1 MGGGARIRFGQML
14 SEDQARERE
23 SEQIAD
29 TMFALSSPVRV
40 RLLGCLL
47 SAPHSVSELVQAT
60 GWEQSAISHQLRVLR
75 DHGLVTVQRQGRMRV
90 YAIADEHVASLLDA
104 ARMHALRQATQAP
117 RLRLARMLRRAT

>member
-1 MGGGARIRFGQML
+1 MA
-14 SEDQARERE
+14 SDEDRERE

-47 SAPHSVSELVQAT
+47 DAPHSVSELVEAT

-75 DHGLVTVQRQGRMRV
+75 EHGLVSVQRQGRSRV
-90 YAIADEHVASLLDA
+90 YAIADEDVASLLDA
-104 ARMHALRQATQAP
+104 AHRHAMRRAGDSP
-117 RLRLARMLRRAT
+117 RSRLSRMLRRAT

>member
-1 MGGGARIRFGQML
+1 MA
-14 SEDQARERE
+14 SDEAARE

-47 SAPHSVSELVQAT
+47 GAPHSVSELVQAT

-75 DHGLVTVQRQGRMRV
+75 DHGLVTVQRHGRMRV
-90 YAIADEHVASLLDA
+90 YAIADEHVASLLES
-104 ARMHALRQATQAP
+104 ARRHAVRQSPQSP
-117 RLRLARMLRRAT
+117 RSQLARMLRRVT

>member
-1 MGGGARIRFGQML
+1 MT
-14 SEDQARERE
+14 SEDDALERE

-47 SAPHSVSELVQAT
+47 AAPHSVSELMRAT
-60 GWEQSAISHQLRVLR
+60 DMEQSAVSHQLRVLR
-75 DHGLVTVQRQGRMRV
+75 DHGLVTAQRQGRLRV

-104 ARMHALRQATQAP
+104 ARRHALRRDSALP
-117 RLRLARMLRRAT
+117 RLRLPRMLRRAT

>member
-1 MGGGARIRFGQML
+1 MA
-14 SEDQARERE
+14 SENEARERE

-47 SAPHSVSELVQAT
+47 TAPHNVSQLMHAT
-60 GWEQSAISHQLRVLR
+60 GLEQSAVSHQLRVLR
-75 DHGLVTVQRQGRMRV
+75 DHGLVSAQRQGRLRV

-104 ARMHALRQATQAP
+104 ARRHALRRDGQEP
-117 RLRLARMLRRAT
+117 RSRFARMLRRAT